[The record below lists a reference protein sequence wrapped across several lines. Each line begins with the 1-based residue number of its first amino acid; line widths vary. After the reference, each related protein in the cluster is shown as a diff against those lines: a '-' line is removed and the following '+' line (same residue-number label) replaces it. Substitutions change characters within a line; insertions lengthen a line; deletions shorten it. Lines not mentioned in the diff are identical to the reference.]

1 MEYVSNVMFWI
12 SNGLLVPVIVGL
24 LFFFI
29 KSILMLGSIFNQY
42 LKRNNQDKAI
52 NDTLKGLYKENV
64 LTFEPTL
71 EQAPKTEFITTALQ
85 LYKSQDSEI
94 HRNRQITGFEI
105 ASDKALRSAKTL
117 TKFGPILGLMGTLIP
132 MGPALVG
139 LAAGDIGSMAYNMQV
154 AFATTVLGLFTGA
167 VGFVLVQVRQRWML
181 TDLTNLDFISD
192 LITQHKDGKEC
203 GKEEY

>member
-24 LFFFI
+24 LFFFT
-29 KSILMLGSIFNQY
+29 KSILMLGGIFNQY

-52 NDTLKGLYKENV
+52 NDTLKGLDKENI
-64 LTFEPTL
+64 LSFERTL
-71 EQAPKTEFITTALQ
+71 KQAPKTEFTTTALQ

-94 HRNRQITGFEI
+94 HRNRQISEFEI
-105 ASDKALRSAKTL
+105 ASDKVLGSAKTL

-139 LAAGDIGSMAYNMQV
+139 LAAGDIGSMAYNMQIV
-154 AFATTVLGLFTGA
+154 FATTVLGLFAGA

-181 TDLTNLDFISD
+181 SDLTNLDFISD
-192 LITQHKDGKEC
+192 LITQHKDGK
-203 GKEEY
+203 

>member
-24 LFFFI
+24 LFFFT
-29 KSILMLGSIFNQY
+29 KSILMLGGIFNQY

-52 NDTLKGLYKENV
+52 NDTLKRLDKENIFA
-64 LTFEPTL
+64 FERTL

-85 LYKSQDSEI
+85 LYKSQESEV
-94 HRNRQITGFEI
+94 HRNRQISEFEI
-105 ASDKALRSAKTL
+105 ASDKVLGSARTL

-139 LAAGDIGSMAYNMQV
+139 LAAGDIGSMAYNMQIV
-154 AFATTVLGLFTGA
+154 FATTVLGLFAGA
-167 VGFVLVQVRQRWML
+167 VGFVLVQVRQRWIL
-181 TDLTNLDFISD
+181 SDLTNLDFISD
-192 LITQHKDGKEC
+192 LITQQKDGK
-203 GKEEY
+203 